1 MNALKLRK
9 QTGLTQGEFWKRVF
23 VTQSGGSRYETG
35 ERPLP
40 KTVQA
45 LLTIAYASE
54 IAATAVYFKLR
65 NIK

>member
-35 ERPLP
+35 ERPIP

-45 LLTIAYASE
+45 LLTIAYAKTE
-54 IAATAVYFKLR
+54 TAFTLVQKLR
-65 NIK
+65 K